1 MNWKYIRN
9 FKKEEFE
16 CKCGCG
22 LNNIDFELVNMLDNA
37 RWLAKLPFVINSPC
51 RCQEYNKK
59 VGGVENSSHCK
70 GLAVD
75 IACDNVFNRF
85 NIVSSLLEV
94 GFKRILIYKTFI
106 HVDIDLDKSYPIIE
120 LK

>member
-1 MNWKYIRN
+1 
-9 FKKEEFE
+9 
-16 CKCGCG
+16 
-22 LNNIDFELVNMLDNA
+22 MLDGCKA
-37 RWLAKLPFVINSPC
+37 SFVINSPC

-85 NIVSSLLEV
+85 NIVSSL
-94 GFKRILIYKTFI
+94 
-106 HVDIDLDKSYPIIE
+106 
-120 LK
+120 